1 MRLMTMFRPLN
12 RLFGCVALASLVA
25 LAASDAALAAEG
37 RLYPS
42 GPPNGVAYL
51 RFVNLTASEVTIVSP
66 AAKIVMP
73 ADDAHRIGEFDPVTP
88 GVALTGSAQ
97 LGEATKPIDVTLEK
111 NEFVTI
117 AVTGSGDSL
126 KVNVLREVP
135 SDFNALKT
143 SLGLFNLD
151 PGCAS
156 AQLVAG
162 DNHLAVVSDVAP
174 GAVGRRLVN
183 PVDVALA
190 VSCGDPAQATPAKL
204 AGGLTAG
211 DRFSVFIVA
220 AGSGHQV
227 VAQRDEQAP
236 LRP

>member
-1 MRLMTMFRPLN
+1 MSRLSGRFLWPLTISI
-12 RLFGCVALASLVA
+12 LLSF
-25 LAASDAALAAEG
+25 AATSAARADG

-51 RFVNLTASEVTIVSP
+51 RFANLAAGDVTIVSP
-66 AAKIVMP
+66 AAKIAIP
-73 ADDAHRIGEFDPVTP
+73 ADDAHRVREFDPVTP

-97 LGEATKPIDVTLEK
+97 LGGAAKPIDVTLAQ
-111 NEFVTI
+111 NEFVTV
-117 AVTGSGDSL
+117 AVTGTADNL
-126 KVNVLREVP
+126 QVVVLREVP
-135 SDFNALKT
+135 SDFNALKS

-183 PVDVALA
+183 PVNAELA
-190 VSCGDPAQATPAKL
+190 VSCGDPAQFVPAKL
-204 AGGLTAG
+204 GQLTAG
-211 DRFSVFIVA
+211 DRYSVFVVNSA
-220 AGSGHQV
+220 AGRQV

-236 LRP
+236 FRP